1 MSMYNHDID
10 PADLALTR
18 RQWLNRTGMGLG
30 SLALGMMFDEQ
41 GLLAADSSSN
51 QTGLPGL
58 PTGGNPLLS
67 SGVNPLSPKSP
78 HFAPK
83 AKRMIHIFANGGPS
97 HVDTFDRKEQL
108 QKYHGKPL
116 PMTNLPTER
125 RTGAA
130 LGSPFKWSKYGQSGL
145 EISELF
151 KTLG

>member
-30 SLALGMMFDEQ
+30 SMALGMMFDEQ

-83 AKRMIHIFANGGPS
+83 AQPCGH
-97 HVDTFDRKEQL
+97 L
-108 QKYHGKPL
+108 
-116 PMTNLPTER
+116 
-125 RTGAA
+125 
-130 LGSPFKWSKYGQSGL
+130 
-145 EISELF
+145 
-151 KTLG
+151 